1 MRILSARVTRARR
14 NSGTSRAEAVVALLV
29 ADPDGSVPVAVR
41 LAVSAPLR
49 APGAAPLR
57 DRLIAAAKLTY
68 AATPRALR
76 TLRYA
81 A

>member
-1 MRILSARVTRARR
+1 MRILSARVIRARR
-14 NSGTSRAEAVVALLV
+14 NRDTARAEAVVALLIREV
-29 ADPDGSVPVAVR
+29 DGLPDTFVR
-41 LAVSAPLR
+41 IGVSAPLL

-68 AATPRALR
+68 AATPRQMRAQR
-76 TLRYA
+76 FA